1 MSSFD
6 LVVSVVAAVILFMHS
21 LHGFAADLQKRGGQA
36 MQSVL
41 ASATK
46 SKARGFL
53 LGAIVTAIVQSSSAV
68 TSIAVGLVAA
78 GLMTFPASLA
88 VLLGA
93 NVGTTATAWLVSFK
107 LTGIGPYLI
116 VAGAALGLLPVRA
129 AVLGKSIFYL
139 GFILFALDLIS
150 ESIAPFRDNPMILEV
165 LALSRNAYLGALLG
179 ALATALLQSS
189 SVTIGIGI
197 LLTQQGLLDA
207 AQVIPI
213 VIGANLGT
221 TVTGL
226 LASAGLGVPAR
237 RAAVANVLF
246 NLLGVVVFLP
256 ILVPFSRGI
265 VGLVGEPQT
274 AVAWAHLT
282 FNLAAAAL
290 GFLLMGH
297 VEALSKRI
305 VPDEMQT
312 VAAPAKPRR

>member
-1 MSSFD
+1 MSGFD
-6 LVVSVVAAVILFMHS
+6 LIVSVVAAVILFMHG
-21 LHGFAADLQKRGGQA
+21 LHGFAKDLQARGGEA
-36 MQSVL
+36 MHSVL
-41 ASATK
+41 ASATR

-68 TSIAVGLVAA
+68 TSITVGLVAA
-78 GLMTFPASLA
+78 DLMSFPASLA

-116 VAGAALGLLPVRA
+116 VAGAVLGALPVRA
-129 AVLGKSIFYL
+129 AALGKSVFYL

-150 ESIAPFRDNPMILEV
+150 QSITPLRDNPTTLEI
-165 LALSRNAYLGALLG
+165 LALSRNAYLGLLLG

-207 AQVIPI
+207 AQVVPI

-237 RAAVANVLF
+237 RAAVANTLF
-246 NLLGVVVFLP
+246 NLLGVLVFLP
-256 ILVPFSRGI
+256 LLVPFSRGVVGI
-265 VGLVGEPQT
+265 VGDPQT
-274 AVAWAHLT
+274 AVAWAHLI

-290 GFLLMGH
+290 GFLLMGR
-297 VEALSKRI
+297 VEGLSKRI
-305 VPDEMQT
+305 VPDQT
-312 VAAPAKPRR
+312 